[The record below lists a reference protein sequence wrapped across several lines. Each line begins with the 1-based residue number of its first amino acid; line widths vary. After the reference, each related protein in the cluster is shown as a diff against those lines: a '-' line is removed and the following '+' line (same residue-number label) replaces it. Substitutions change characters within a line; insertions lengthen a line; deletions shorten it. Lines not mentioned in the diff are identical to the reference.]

1 MATKAARPAH
11 KGKIRTLEQLKAVEP
26 PEWIWKGFLSPSV
39 LTLLSSPPKVGKT
52 TLLADLLRQ
61 MWTSEEYMGLP
72 ISGVATLVIS
82 EEADTLIAQRAT
94 ELGYS
99 NMWPIYWMT
108 PEPGRTWDDTLQT
121 IREFAVMWANPL
133 IIVDT
138 LSRHWGIDDEN
149 DNAKVESA
157 LNPLITIARS
167 TGASILLV
175 HHTRKSGGFGGT
187 ASRGGSAIVG
197 AADIIMEFARFDKGD
212 RTNKRRL
219 DCYSRYAETPE
230 ALLIQLTEE
239 GYVVISSGIER
250 EPVGKEGEV
259 LQWLRRNPGFW
270 SEASITAASGVKR
283 STVKDALGLLTFEGS
298 INKRGSGTRGNPFTY
313 SAQDEDDAIDWA
325 GGPDE
330 LEHDAF

>member
-1 MATKAARPAH
+1 M
-11 KGKIRTLEQLKAVEP
+11 GKLKTLADLKAVKSP
-26 PEWIWKGFLSPSV
+26 PWIWKGFLLPSG

-61 MWTSEEYMGLP
+61 MWTSEDYLGLTITAVP
-72 ISGVATLVIS
+72 TLVIS
-82 EEADTLIAQRAT
+82 EEADTLIAQRASD
-94 ELGYS
+94 LGYS
-99 NMWPIYWMT
+99 DSWPIFWMT
-108 PEPGRTWDDTLQT
+108 PEPGRTWEKTLQT
-121 IREFAVMWANPL
+121 IREFAVMWATPL
-133 IIVDT
+133 VVVDT

-197 AADIIMEFARFDKGD
+197 AVDIIAELGRFDKGD

-230 ALLIQLTEE
+230 ALVIQMTEE
-239 GYVVISSGIER
+239 GYVVIGSGVER
-250 EPVGKEGEV
+250 EPLGKEGEV
-259 LQWLRRNPGFW
+259 LNWLRRNPGFW
-270 SEASITAASGVKR
+270 SEASIVAASGVKR
-283 STVKDALGLLTFEGS
+283 STVKDALGLLQFEGS
-298 INKRGSGTRGNPFTY
+298 ISKRGSGTRGTPYQF
-313 SAQDEDDAIDWA
+313 SAQDEDA
-325 GGPDE
+325 GINWEDGPDE
-330 LEHDAF
+330 LGA